1 MESIVAAT
9 LMGLPASDAAR
20 SVACLGTGR
29 SLAPSYRIRS
39 IAGGTNL
46 EQATKPATR
55 MFDGVW
61 TDHRSRRPRGSS

>member
-9 LMGLPASDAAR
+9 LMGMPASDAPR

-46 EQATKPATR
+46 EQAKPATR
-55 MFDGVW
+55 MFDAVW

>member
-20 SVACLGTGR
+20 SVACPAPVGR
-29 SLAPSYRIRS
+29 SLRRTGLRS

-46 EQATKPATR
+46 EQAIKPATR
-55 MFDGVW
+55 MFD
-61 TDHRSRRPRGSS
+61 RRADRPPLPTA